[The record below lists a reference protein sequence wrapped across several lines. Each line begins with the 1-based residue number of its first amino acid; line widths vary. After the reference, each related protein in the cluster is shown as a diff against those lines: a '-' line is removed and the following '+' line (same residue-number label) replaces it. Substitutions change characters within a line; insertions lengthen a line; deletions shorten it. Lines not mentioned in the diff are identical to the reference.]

1 MMSEKNTSYH
11 PSKDVD
17 TALADVT
24 ASSENPHAMP
34 PIHSVRD
41 LRNAFHL
48 FWKPLVSVLVWGLSF
63 IATKYALAELDPVTI
78 INIRLGLSIP
88 LLGLGAYITGKS
100 FRIQK
105 KQIGLVA
112 LLATISVIHL
122 TIQVTGLRYTSAAN
136 TGWIIGTSPIFIAV
150 MGRIFLKE
158 RISRQQTWGILV
170 SLAGLVL
177 LISKGNLTSLSFIK
191 GIGDL
196 LILASCATWG
206 IFSVINRKLSL
217 NYSPLITTFY
227 LFVFMAVITLPFNIN
242 SETFNA
248 VLHLST
254 RGWTA
259 LLFLGLFCSGL
270 GYALWAKA
278 LSEMPSANVA
288 AFLNIEPFIT
298 FIGAWLIL
306 GEHITL
312 ITIVSGLVIMFGI
325 GIVNIRRR

>member
-1 MMSEKNTSYH
+1 MSEKST
-11 PSKDVD
+11 PDLRSKKQETAPADA
-17 TALADVT
+17 TAL
-24 ASSENPHAMP
+24 SENPHAMP
-34 PIHSVRD
+34 SIHNVRD
-41 LRNAFHL
+41 LRNAFRL

-88 LLGLGAYITGKS
+88 LLGLGAYLTGKS
-100 FRIQK
+100 FRIPP

-122 TIQVTGLRYTSAAN
+122 TIQVTGLRFTSAAN
-136 TGWIIGTSPIFIAV
+136 TGWIIGTSPIFVAI
-150 MGRIFLKE
+150 MSWLFLKE
-158 RISRQQTWGILV
+158 KISRQQTLGILV
-170 SLAGLVL
+170 SLTGLVL
-177 LISKGNLTSLSFIK
+177 LISKGNFASLSFIK

-206 IFSVINRKLSL
+206 IFSVINRKLAL
-217 NYSPLITTFY
+217 NYSPLVSTFY
-227 LFVFMAVITLPFNIN
+227 LFVFMAVITLPFNLN
-242 SETFNA
+242 RETFNA
-248 VLHLST
+248 VLHLSA
-254 RGWTA
+254 RGWYA
-259 LLFLGLFCSGL
+259 VLFLGLLCSGL

-298 FIGAWLIL
+298 FMGAWLIL

-312 ITIVSGLVIMFGI
+312 ITILSGLIIMVGI
-325 GIVNIRRR
+325 GIVNIRRH